1 MENLKIY
8 LVKISRVKITISLF
22 AVSILAI
29 TIVSFSPFDA
39 NADYDKITIPEI
51 SGTITISES
60 VQNYTNESKI
70 ALSVAM
76 AVAENSVE
84 KGKAMWG
91 KLDVVQGFLIY
102 KIGILT
108 SDDIFHKVIVDA
120 GNGQTLYI
128 SEGISKNDWKHSEK
142 KSSNKWKEHYSDL
155 TPEERD
161 VKKQQWGEVK
171 DAFFALT
178 IEERAKMII
187 HFISMKAQWEI
198 LSDEDKE
205 AKKMEMKHM
214 MEDLLPLSV
223 EEKTQ
228 KLREYIISFQLVSQ
242 S

>member
-108 SDDIFHKVIVDA
+108 SFHTPDSTHLISLTSMSLRNIDIS
-120 GNGQTLYI
+120 QLC
-128 SEGISKNDWKHSEK
+128 
-142 KSSNKWKEHYSDL
+142 
-155 TPEERD
+155 
-161 VKKQQWGEVK
+161 
-171 DAFFALT
+171 AFCD
-178 IEERAKMII
+178 IG
-187 HFISMKAQWEI
+187 
-198 LSDEDKE
+198 
-205 AKKMEMKHM
+205 
-214 MEDLLPLSV
+214 
-223 EEKTQ
+223 
-228 KLREYIISFQLVSQ
+228 
-242 S
+242 

>member
-1 MENLKIY
+1 M
-8 LVKISRVKITISLF
+8 VFFFSSRRRHTRLRRDWS
-22 AVSILAI
+22 S
-29 TIVSFSPFDA
+29 
-39 NADYDKITIPEI
+39 
-51 SGTITISES
+51 
-60 VQNYTNESKI
+60 
-70 ALSVAM
+70 
-76 AVAENSVE
+76 
-84 KGKAMWG
+84 
-91 KLDVVQGFLIY
+91 DVC
-102 KIGILT
+102 
-108 SDDIFHKVIVDA
+108 S
-120 GNGQTLYI
+120 
-128 SEGISKNDWKHSEK
+128 
-142 KSSNKWKEHYSDL
+142 SDL
-155 TPEERD
+155 
-161 VKKQQWGEVK
+161 GEVK